1 MKTVVKVLD
10 ARSQQGRCPRWH
22 QQSGSL
28 FWLDVAGQSLN
39 TWQAEYDHTQTL
51 LLPEPS
57 GCFSFSSSDSPY
69 PDSIILASTSGFFQI
84 NTFLSGLNSETNVSR
99 LNRVSGDW
107 PENTLLDG
115 RCDAAGRFWVG
126 SANLY
131 GSRAESWLYSLDA
144 TLQLEQKAGPV
155 MAASSIAFSPD
166 SGTIYYAD
174 SAEHVIYACE
184 YDLEEGV
191 PVNRR
196 VFHRFPFGKG
206 LPAGAAVD
214 SDGCLWVAMFA
225 GEKIV
230 RLSPGGV
237 MVEEVHLPVKYPTAI
252 VFGGETNTTLFITS
266 CRQACSTEE
275 LEQYPE
281 SGGIFAI
288 ETGIRGMTEYSYL
301 TGVSLSR

>member
-1 MKTVVKVLD
+1 MKAVVKVLD
-10 ARSQQGRCPRWH
+10 ARTQQGRCPRWH
-22 QQSGSL
+22 QKSGSL
-28 FWLDVAGQSLN
+28 YWLDVAGQSLN
-39 TWQAEYDHTQTL
+39 AWQAEYDHSQTL

-57 GCFSFSSSDSPY
+57 GCFSFFSSNSQY
-69 PDSIILASTSGFFQI
+69 PDSIILASSSGFFQVDA
-84 NTFLSGLNSETNVSR
+84 FSSGLNSGSKVSR
-99 LNRVSGDW
+99 LNCVSSDLIK
-107 PENTLLDG
+107 NNLLDG

-126 SANLY
+126 SANIY
-131 GSRAESWLYSLDA
+131 GRHAESWLYSLDA

-191 PVNRR
+191 LANRR

-206 LPAGAAVD
+206 MPAGAAVD
-214 SDGCLWVAMFA
+214 SDGGFWVAMFA

-237 MVEEVHLPVKYPTAI
+237 MVEEVRLPVKYPTTVA
-252 VFGGETNTTLFITS
+252 FGGEANTTLFITS
-266 CRQACSTEE
+266 CRQACSSEE

-288 ETGIRGMTEYSYL
+288 ETGVMGMTEYSY
-301 TGVSLSR
+301 SA